1 MKNILL
7 PLLFLGSSLLSF
19 SQLNTD
25 SLQLHYNQKIAKY
38 LDKENALQG
47 YYAIDNS
54 GISIFES
61 PEKKDKKE
69 IEYKVYWS
77 ELDWL
82 GFLFK
87 NFSLEETIDLFND
100 KKDKDMYDNADYIPK
115 NIFTDSLLKGL
126 RIAID
131 PGHLAANIEEA
142 KLERKYID
150 IKAGAD
156 LKQDAQFIEAQLTFA
171 TAVLLK
177 QKLEKEGAIVMLT
190 RNKIG
195 ENALGISYEEW
206 LKTSLNTAIE
216 AAFKNKDITE
226 EEMKKFTAV
235 TDKKEIFRKLF
246 VNLETK
252 ERARKINAFLPDLTL
267 VVHYNVDE
275 NNTDWKKPTNK
286 NFNMTFTG
294 GSFMK
299 NDLEKPA
306 YRIEFLRL
314 LLLND
319 LEKSIDFSSSCIKS
333 FEIFLN
339 VPTAKE
345 SDAAYLKQ
353 YCMPT
358 EKSGVFCRN
367 LTLTRMVHGTLVYGE
382 TLYQDNINEL
392 KLLTKNDLTV
402 NGVTTSNRVQQ
413 VANAYYEGIISYL
426 KNTK

>member
-25 SLQLHYNQKIAKY
+25 SLQLHYKQKIAKY

-54 GISIFES
+54 GVSIFES

-69 IEYKVYWS
+69 VEYKVYWS

-87 NFSLEETIDLFND
+87 NFSLEEAIDLFND
-100 KKDKDMYDNADYIPK
+100 KKDQDLYDSADYIPK

-131 PGHLAANIEEA
+131 PGHLAANIDEA

-156 LKQDAQFIEAQLTFA
+156 IKQDAQLIEAQLTFA

-177 QKLEKEGAIVMLT
+177 QQLEKEGAIVMLT
-190 RNKIG
+190 RNKPG
-195 ENALGISYEEW
+195 ENALDISYDEW
-206 LKTSLNTAIE
+206 LKTSLNAAIDV
-216 AAFKNKDITE
+216 AFMNKDITE
-226 EEMKKFTAV
+226 EEKKKFTAA

-267 VVHYNVDE
+267 VLHYNVDE
-275 NNTDWKKPTNK
+275 NNTDWKKPTKK

-306 YRIEFLRL
+306 SRIEFLRL

-319 LEKSIDFSSSCIKS
+319 LEKSITFSSSCVKS
-333 FEIFLN
+333 FEKNLSA
-339 VPTAKE
+339 PAAKE
-345 SDAAYLKQ
+345 TDAAYLKQ

-358 EKSGVFCRN
+358 GKPGVYCRN

-392 KLLTKNDLTV
+392 QLLSKNDLTM

-413 VANAYYEGIISYL
+413 VANAYYEGIVNYL